1 MLSLTEENYL
11 KTIYSLAQEHEA
23 AVSTNGISDYLDTRP
38 ASVSDMLKK
47 LAQKELI
54 HYVKY
59 KGVTLTDAGN
69 REALKIIRKHRLWE
83 VFLVEKMKFNW
94 DEVHE
99 VAEQLEHIKSPL
111 LIKRLDEFLSFPRFD
126 PHGDPIPTDDGE
138 LIIRETVMLQD
149 LEHNKSA
156 EVVGVKDTSAVFLK
170 YLDKLGVS
178 LGCKIEIVDSIEF
191 DQSLEIEIDSN
202 LKRLISK
209 EVAQN
214 IFVEE

>member
-54 HYVKY
+54 HYIKY

>member
-11 KTIYSLAQEHEA
+11 KTIYSLAQEHDA

-54 HYVKY
+54 HYIKY